1 MKKQSSST
9 ISVVSTLY
17 GHLSRKLKRELRLAL
32 ILSMLNGLL
41 EVISFYLLV
50 LSLSLIS
57 GNSTGLEY
65 VKVLIEKLG
74 SDGVGLL
81 MASLSI
87 LSLSLMLRSGTLLYS
102 GQVASRVGSF
112 FTYRSLKSLSAQ
124 DYMTLKSTPLTDT
137 LEIIT
142 VQLSKS
148 HIVLNSL
155 LGIANSGC
163 IAAALCSALA
173 LVNPRL
179 ALGLV
184 VIIIVYYSF
193 SKSVLKKRLQR
204 LNTRSYMASQGF
216 QSQVDNLFKSIRQIK
231 MYNEDELFLA
241 PAQAEDLLSR
251 KSMMNARWLSSL
263 PKTTFE
269 LIMFVA
275 LGAYLAATSPG
286 STNDGMWLT
295 KSMATIGSIVFMIQR
310 LLPSLQ
316 SIFDSWGFVRSNFN
330 ILVQICNY
338 INADSAD
345 SVDKTNRTNMS
356 SMKLIDNARVEA
368 VEVSMERGDDGSYI
382 FEGINFSISQG
393 QKLGIVGASGS
404 GKSTL
409 LDIISGL
416 VVPSSGTIL
425 VNGVDIYDSTNVQFR
440 ESWKR
445 SIGVTPQNLRI
456 FSGSLARNICGCE
469 RYDKVS
475 LDSAL
480 SSAHLEE
487 VINEL
492 EAGIQ
497 SRVGE
502 RLNEVLSG
510 GQLQRIAI
518 ASALYRSHS
527 LILLDEATSGLD
539 PDLEKKVIDSIISSY
554 SDRTIVCVSHRPYPL
569 TCMNEILRVS

>member
-1 MKKQSSST
+1 MKEQSSST
-9 ISVVSTLY
+9 ISVVLDLY
-17 GHLSRKLKRELRLAL
+17 GHLSRKLKRELRWAL

-57 GNSTGLEY
+57 GNATGMEY
-65 VKVLIEKLG
+65 GQVLVGKFG
-74 SDGVGLL
+74 SDGTELL
-81 MASLSI
+81 ITSLAI
-87 LSLSLMLRSGTLLYS
+87 LSLSLILRSGTLLYS
-102 GQVASRVGSF
+102 GQVASRIGSF
-112 FTYRSLKSLSAQ
+112 FTYHSLKSLSAR
-124 DYMTLKSTPLTDT
+124 DYMTLKSMPLTDT
-137 LEIIT
+137 LEVIT

-155 LGIANSGC
+155 LGIANSSC

-179 ALGLV
+179 ALSLV
-184 VIIIVYYSF
+184 VIITAYYSF
-193 SKSVLKKRLQR
+193 SKSALKRRLHR
-204 LNTRSYMASQGF
+204 LNRQSYMASQGF
-216 QSQVDNLFKSIRQIK
+216 QSQVDSLFKSIRQIK

-241 PAQAEDLLSR
+241 PAQTKDLLSR

-269 LIMFVA
+269 LIMFLA
-275 LGAYLAATSPG
+275 LGAYLAATSSG
-286 STNDGMWLT
+286 STNEGLWLT

-338 INADSAD
+338 IQADSAD
-345 SVDKTNRTNMS
+345 SNQQVITTGTK

-368 VEVSMERGDDGSYI
+368 IDISMERGDDNGYI
-382 FEGINFSISQG
+382 FEGISFSIKQG

-409 LDIISGL
+409 LDIVSGL
-416 VVPSSGTIL
+416 VAPTSGTVL
-425 VNGVDIYDSTNVQFR
+425 VNGVDIFDGANGQFR

-445 SIGVTPQNLRI
+445 SIGITPQNLQM
-456 FSGSLARNICGCE
+456 FSGSLATNICGSKD
-469 RYDKVS
+469 YDPVS
-475 LDSAL
+475 LDRAL

-492 EAGIQ
+492 GAGIHSIVGQ
-497 SRVGE
+497 S
-502 RLNEVLSG
+502 LNEALSG
-510 GQLQRIAI
+510 GQIQRIAI

-539 PDLEKKVIDSIISSY
+539 PDLEKSVIDSIIDSY
-554 SDRTIVCVSHRPYPL
+554 KDKTIICVSHRSYPL
-569 TCMNEILRVS
+569 TCMHQILRVA